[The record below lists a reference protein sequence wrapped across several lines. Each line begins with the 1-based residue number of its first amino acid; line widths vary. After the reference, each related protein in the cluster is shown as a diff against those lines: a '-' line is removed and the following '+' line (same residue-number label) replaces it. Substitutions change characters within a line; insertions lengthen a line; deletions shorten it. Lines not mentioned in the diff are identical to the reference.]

1 MNIIVILII
10 LGALATNIDK
20 ESGMI
25 IDKNWQLVKT
35 NCTSCHA
42 APYFTSQKN
51 DREDWIEIIRWM
63 QQKQGLW
70 QFDADAENNILDYLT
85 VNYGLVDK
93 NSVRNID
100 KTTGMIIDDNWEIVK
115 ANCTG
120 CHSAQIIIQ
129 QGTDRDTWVEIIRWM
144 QEEQDLWQFD
154 INIENKIL
162 DYLAKNYSRKNK

>member
-10 LGALATNIDK
+10 SGALATNVDK

-25 IDKNWQLVKT
+25 IDKNWQLVKA
-35 NCTSCHA
+35 NCTGCHA
-42 APYFTSQKN
+42 APHFTSQKN

-70 QFDADAENNILDYLT
+70 QFDADVENNILDYLT

-93 NSVRNID
+93 NFVRNID